1 MKPLYYDNK
10 MIIKNLGKMQGPEN
24 RNAPSEINSPH
35 FGTEQAN

>member
-1 MKPLYYDNK
+1 MKPLYYEMK

-24 RNAPSEINSPH
+24 KNTLSKINSPN